1 MNSFNYW
8 ICIGLKP
15 YNLVLNSLG
24 IGWKFL
30 FILHLYVLI
39 SRAAINSYTFVFVF
53 NDEFYLFDRISR
65 LTLVL
70 YGILTIF
77 NSNVIFLSEAQVEV
91 SLLGELGI
99 HCVCLIVFNAT
110 FNNISVISW
119 RDFILRY
126 ISKINVT
133 LWQNK

>member
-1 MNSFNYW
+1 LVGSVEFARNW
-8 ICIGLKP
+8 LE
-15 YNLVLNSLG
+15 VLNSLG

-77 NSNVIFLSEAQVEV
+77 NSNVVFLSEAQVEV

-110 FNNISVISW
+110 FNNISVIS
-119 RDFILRY
+119 
-126 ISKINVT
+126 
-133 LWQNK
+133 